1 MCGATSPIPSWNE
14 PNVESQPRWSYLER
28 TPTSATLS
36 SNLLTLGRDLRDAG
50 MKIGSGQIIN
60 LVEAVSTIDCR
71 RRDDF
76 YSAAKSTLVTSPEQI
91 PVFDHAFSRF
101 WRRLLKPEMPNDEL
115 FDRHEFDMPPAPSDE
130 SEQAQASKKQ
140 AADKNSTV
148 KKERAVVAVEDTD
161 DQNAEDQ
168 QDLDALPE
176 DVIVFSAREVLKK
189 KDFAQF
195 TPDEIAEARR
205 IIAGMNW
212 RLGTRQTRRKEKAN
226 NGDFIDYR
234 RTLRHSMKHGGVP
247 IELRRRRN
255 KVKMRPLVLICD
267 ISGSMDRYSRLL
279 LQFVHAMEQGLEN
292 VEVFVFSTRLTR
304 ITREL
309 RKKNVDAAIEQ
320 VVNSVHD
327 WSGGT
332 RIGESIKAFNYEWS
346 RRVLRSGATVVM
358 ISDGWDRGDP
368 QLLAT
373 EMARLQR
380 SCRRLIW
387 LNPLLGA
394 PGYQPL
400 TQGIRAAL
408 PFVDAFLPIHN
419 LKSLEALAELLSDVE
434 DTPPVRANR
443 SIQPASA
450 DSYALKPFVTARG
463 HLAVNIGPMVDGKP
477 LNQGGRRR
485 ERTAARH

>member
-1 MCGATSPIPSWNE
+1 
-14 PNVESQPRWSYLER
+14 VESQPRWSYLER
-28 TPTSATLS
+28 TPSSATLS

-50 MKIGSGQIIN
+50 VNIGSGQIIN
-60 LVEAVSTIDCR
+60 LVEAVCSIDCR

-76 YSAAKSTLVTSPEQI
+76 YSAAKATLVTSPEQI
-91 PVFDHAFSRF
+91 PTFDHAFARF
-101 WRRLLKPEMPNDEL
+101 WRRLLAPELPADEL
-115 FDRHEFDMPPAPSDE
+115 LDRHEFDMPPAPSED
-130 SEQAQASKKQ
+130 SAQAQAGKKQ
-140 AADKNSTV
+140 TADGKSAV
-148 KKERAVVAVEDTD
+148 KKERAVVAVEDSD
-161 DQNAEDQ
+161 DQNSDDQ

-205 IIAGMNW
+205 IIEGMTW
-212 RLGTRQTRRKEKAN
+212 KLGTRQTRRKEKAN
-226 NGDFIDYR
+226 RGDFIDYR

-255 KVKMRPLVLICD
+255 KEKMRPLVLICD

-279 LQFVHAMEQGLEN
+279 LQFVHAMEQGLDS

-309 RKKNVDAAIEQ
+309 RKKNVDDAIEQ

-332 RIGESIKAFNYEWS
+332 RIGESIKTFNYQWS
-346 RRVLRSGATVVM
+346 RRVLRSGATVVL

-443 SIQPASA
+443 SIQPAAA

-463 HLAVNIGPMVDGKP
+463 HLAVDVGPMMDGRP
-477 LNQGGRRR
+477 LNQGGRKR
-485 ERTAARH
+485 ERSTPRY

>member
-1 MCGATSPIPSWNE
+1 MN
-14 PNVESQPRWSYLER
+14 
-28 TPTSATLS
+28 
-36 SNLLTLGRDLRDAG
+36 
-50 MKIGSGQIIN
+50 IGSGQIIN
-60 LVEAVSTIDCR
+60 LVEAVSAIDCR

-91 PVFDHAFSRF
+91 PTFDMAFSRF
-101 WRRLLKPEMPNDEL
+101 WRRLLAPEVSTEDL
-115 FDRHEFDMPPAPSDE
+115 FERHEFDMPPAPSDQA
-130 SEQAQASKKQ
+130 EQAQASKKQ
-140 AADKNSTV
+140 SPDSKNSV
-148 KKERAVVAVEDTD
+148 KKERAVVAVEDSE
-161 DQNAEDQ
+161 DQNSEDQ

-212 RLGTRQTRRKEKAN
+212 RLGTRRTRRKEKAVR
-226 NGDFIDYR
+226 GDFIDYR
-234 RTLRHSMKHGGVP
+234 RTLRHSLKHGGVP
-247 IELRRRRN
+247 LELRRRRN
-255 KVKMRPLVLICD
+255 KEKMRPLVLICD

-279 LQFVHAMEQGLEN
+279 LQFVHAMEQGLES

-443 SIQPASA
+443 SIQPAA
-450 DSYALKPFVTARG
+450 PDSYALKPFVTPRG
-463 HLAVNIGPMVDGKP
+463 HLAVNVGPMIDGKP
-477 LNQGGRRR
+477 IPAGGRKR

>member
-1 MCGATSPIPSWNE
+1 
-14 PNVESQPRWSYLER
+14 
-28 TPTSATLS
+28 
-36 SNLLTLGRDLRDAG
+36 
-50 MKIGSGQIIN
+50 
-60 LVEAVSTIDCR
+60 
-71 RRDDF
+71 
-76 YSAAKSTLVTSPEQI
+76 
-91 PVFDHAFSRF
+91 
-101 WRRLLKPEMPNDEL
+101 
-115 FDRHEFDMPPAPSDE
+115 
-130 SEQAQASKKQ
+130 
-140 AADKNSTV
+140 
-148 KKERAVVAVEDTD
+148 
-161 DQNAEDQ
+161 
-168 QDLDALPE
+168 
-176 DVIVFSAREVLKK
+176 
-189 KDFAQF
+189 
-195 TPDEIAEARR
+195 
-205 IIAGMNW
+205 
-212 RLGTRQTRRKEKAN
+212 
-226 NGDFIDYR
+226 
-234 RTLRHSMKHGGVP
+234 
-247 IELRRRRN
+247 
-255 KVKMRPLVLICD
+255 
-267 ISGSMDRYSRLL
+267 MDRYSRLL
-279 LQFVHAMEQGLEN
+279 LQFVHAMEQGLDN

-309 RKKNVDAAIEQ
+309 RKKNVDQAIEQ
-320 VVNSVHD
+320 VVTSVHD

-434 DTPPVRANR
+434 DVPPVRANR

-463 HLAVNIGPMVDGKP
+463 QLAVNVGPMMDGKP
-477 LNQGGRRR
+477 LTQGGRKR

>member
-1 MCGATSPIPSWNE
+1 
-14 PNVESQPRWSYLER
+14 
-28 TPTSATLS
+28 
-36 SNLLTLGRDLRDAG
+36 
-50 MKIGSGQIIN
+50 
-60 LVEAVSTIDCR
+60 
-71 RRDDF
+71 
-76 YSAAKSTLVTSPEQI
+76 
-91 PVFDHAFSRF
+91 
-101 WRRLLKPEMPNDEL
+101 
-115 FDRHEFDMPPAPSDE
+115 
-130 SEQAQASKKQ
+130 
-140 AADKNSTV
+140 
-148 KKERAVVAVEDTD
+148 
-161 DQNAEDQ
+161 
-168 QDLDALPE
+168 
-176 DVIVFSAREVLKK
+176 
-189 KDFAQF
+189 
-195 TPDEIAEARR
+195 
-205 IIAGMNW
+205 
-212 RLGTRQTRRKEKAN
+212 
-226 NGDFIDYR
+226 
-234 RTLRHSMKHGGVP
+234 
-247 IELRRRRN
+247 
-255 KVKMRPLVLICD
+255 
-267 ISGSMDRYSRLL
+267 
-279 LQFVHAMEQGLEN
+279 MEQGLDN

-443 SIQPASA
+443 SIQPALA
-450 DSYALKPFVTARG
+450 DSYALKPFVTSRG

-477 LNQGGRRR
+477 LNQGGRKR

>member
-1 MCGATSPIPSWNE
+1 MESQSRWNYLEQIPSS
-14 PNVESQPRWSYLER
+14 V
-28 TPTSATLS
+28 TLS
-36 SNLLTLGRDLRDAG
+36 SNLLTFGRDLRDAG
-50 MKIGSGQIIN
+50 MNIGSGQIIN
-60 LVEAVSTIDCR
+60 LVEAVSAIDCR

-91 PVFDHAFSRF
+91 PTFDMAFSRF
-101 WRRLLKPEMPNDEL
+101 WRRLLSPDIPTDEL
-115 FDRHEFDMPPAPSDE
+115 LDRRDFDMPPAPSEQAD
-130 SEQAQASKKQ
+130 QAQASKKQ
-140 AADKNSTV
+140 SAEGKSAA
-148 KKERAVVAVEDTD
+148 KKERAVVAVEDSEDLNSD
-161 DQNAEDQ
+161 DQQNLEE
-168 QDLDALPE
+168 LPE

-205 IIAGMNW
+205 IISSMTW
-212 RLGTRQTRRKEKAN
+212 KLGTRQTRRKEKAHH
-226 NGDFIDYR
+226 GDFIDYR
-234 RTLRHSMKHGGVP
+234 RTLRHSLKHGGVP

-255 KVKMRPLVLICD
+255 KEKMRPLVLICD

-279 LQFVHAMEQGLEN
+279 LQFVHAMEHGLDS

-309 RKKNVDAAIEQ
+309 RKKNVDDAIEQ

-332 RIGESIKAFNYEWS
+332 RIGESIKTFNYEWS

-434 DTPPVRANR
+434 DSPPVRANR
-443 SIQPASA
+443 SIQPAAA
-450 DSYALKPFVTARG
+450 DSYALKPFVTSRG
-463 HLAVNIGPMVDGKP
+463 HLAVNVGPMMDGKP
-477 LNQGGRRR
+477 LNQGGRKR

>member
-1 MCGATSPIPSWNE
+1 
-14 PNVESQPRWSYLER
+14 
-28 TPTSATLS
+28 
-36 SNLLTLGRDLRDAG
+36 LRDAG
-50 MKIGSGQIIN
+50 LNIGSGQIIS
-60 LVEAVSTIDCR
+60 LVEAVSAIDCK

-76 YSAAKSTLVTSPEQI
+76 YSAAKTTLVTSPEQI
-91 PVFDHAFSRF
+91 PTFDLAFSRF
-101 WRRLLKPEMPNDEL
+101 WRRLLSPEVATDEL
-115 FDRHEFDMPPAPSDE
+115 FERHEFDMPPAPSDQA
-130 SEQAQASKKQ
+130 EQAQASKKQ
-140 AADKNSTV
+140 AADSKNSA
-148 KKERAVVAVEDTD
+148 KKERAVVAVEDSD
-161 DQNAEDQ
+161 DQENQDQ

-189 KDFAQF
+189 KDFAQY

-212 RLGTRQTRRKEKAN
+212 RLGTRKTRRKEKAAR
-226 NGDFIDYR
+226 GDFIDYR
-234 RTLRHSMKHGGVP
+234 RTLRHSLKHGGVP

-255 KVKMRPLVLICD
+255 KEKMRPLVLICD

-279 LQFVHAMEQGLEN
+279 LQFVHAMEQGLES

-309 RKKNVDAAIEQ
+309 RKKNVDDAIEQ

-443 SIQPASA
+443 SIAPAAA
-450 DSYALKPFVTARG
+450 DSYALKPFVTPRG
-463 HLAVNIGPMVDGKP
+463 HLAVNVGPMMDGKP
-477 LNQGGRRR
+477 ISQGGRRR
-485 ERTAARH
+485 ERIAARH

>member
-1 MCGATSPIPSWNE
+1 M
-14 PNVESQPRWSYLER
+14 ESQPKWSYLER
-28 TPTSATLS
+28 TPSTSTIS

-50 MKIGSGQIIN
+50 MNIGSGQIIN
-60 LVEAVSTIDCR
+60 LVEAVSSIDLR
-71 RRDDF
+71 RREDF
-76 YSAAKSTLVTSPEQI
+76 YSAAKTTLVTSPEQI
-91 PVFDHAFSRF
+91 PVFDLAFARF
-101 WRRLLKPEMPNDEL
+101 WRRVLKPEIATDEL
-115 FDRHEFDMPPAPSDE
+115 FERHEFDMPPAPGDDA
-130 SEQAQASKKQ
+130 EQAQASKKQ
-140 AADKNSTV
+140 AADNKNSS

-161 DQNAEDQ
+161 DQNSEDQ

-176 DVIVFSAREVLKK
+176 DVIVFSAREVFKK

-195 TPDEIAEARR
+195 SPDEIAEARR
-205 IIAGMNW
+205 LISAMNW
-212 RLGTRQTRRKEKAN
+212 KLGTRKTRRKEKAKH
-226 NGDFIDYR
+226 GDFIDYR

-247 IELRRRRN
+247 IELRRRRH
-255 KVKMRPLVLICD
+255 KEKMRPLVLICD

-279 LQFVHAMEQGLEN
+279 LQFVHAMEQGLDN

-434 DTPPVRANR
+434 DTPPVRATR
-443 SIQPASA
+443 SVQPAAA

-463 HLAVNIGPMVDGKP
+463 QLAVNVGPMMDGKP
-477 LNQGGRRR
+477 LSQGGRKR
-485 ERTAARH
+485 ERTSARH